1 LKGLTMSQRISL
13 DALNKSDQAAF
24 VRALDGLFEAAPWV
38 AEQAYA
44 QRPFATVAALHDAMM
59 AVVRGRPQQE
69 QTAFVACHPD
79 LAGKAARAGTMA
91 PASVAEQAGLGLD
104 QLSDAEFRR
113 FEKLNADYRRKFG
126 FPFVI
131 CVRRQTRDAVLDA
144 FERRL
149 GNDADS
155 ELAAAI
161 AEIGHIT
168 RLRLV
173 DRVEGAGA
181 PIVAGRLSTH
191 VLDTYRG
198 RPAAG
203 VTVELFEM
211 GQSARALLTRVTTN
225 RDGRPERPLISDSPL
240 RVGSYE
246 LLFHV
251 GDYFRGCGVACDARP
266 FLDVVPVRFG
276 IAEPEGHY
284 HVPLVTSPWSYSV
297 YRGS

>member
-1 LKGLTMSQRISL
+1 MSQRISL
-13 DALNKSDQAAF
+13 DALNKSGQAEF
-24 VRALDGLFEAAPWV
+24 VRLLDGLFEAAPWV

-44 QRPFATVAALHDAMM
+44 SRPFATVAALHDAMM
-59 AVVRGRPQQE
+59 AAVRSRPRQE
-69 QTAFVACHPD
+69 QIAFVSCHPD

-104 QLSDAEFRR
+104 QLSDDEFRR
-113 FEKLNADYRRKFG
+113 FEKLNADHRQKFG

-144 FERRL
+144 FEGRL
-149 GNDADS
+149 RNDANA
-155 ELAAAI
+155 ELAAAL

-181 PIVAGRLSTH
+181 PAVTGRLSTH
-191 VLDTYRG
+191 VLDTYHG

-203 VTVELFEM
+203 VTVELFEI
-211 GQSARALLTRVTTN
+211 GKSARALLAQAVTN
-225 RDGRPERPLISDSPL
+225 QDGRPAQPLMAERPL
-240 RVGSYE
+240 RVGTYE
-246 LLFHV
+246 LVFHI
-251 GDYFRGCGVACDARP
+251 GDYFRGCGVTRDGRP

-284 HVPLVTSPWSYSV
+284 HVPLVATPWSYST